1 MTNTATK
8 TPFFLPYQ
16 TAWIKD
22 GSRLKLMEKSRQIG
36 LSWSS
41 AYTNVRA
48 AALAVQE
55 IWVTSRDDIQARLY
69 LEDCAKWAGIL
80 HSAAKN
86 LGEQV
91 IDEKT
96 GAKAYVLEFANGSR
110 IHSMSSNPDAQA
122 GKRGS
127 RVLDEFA
134 LHPDQRKLWSIAYP
148 GITWGGTLSVISTHR
163 GAQTLFAHLVQEARE
178 GGNPKKISLHRV
190 TLQDALDQ
198 GFLSKLKAKLPA
210 DDPIQD
216 MDEAAYFDFIRSGCA
231 DEESFLQEYMCVPA
245 DENSAFITF
254 DLLDGCTMQ
263 PTEQWE
269 TPRLD
274 PRGEFYMGVDVGRKR
289 DLTVI
294 FILEKVGGQFITRR
308 LIELDRCSFAEQAA
322 AIDEYAAL
330 PWVRRVCIDATGIG
344 MQLAE
349 ERKQKHGAKVEPV
362 MFTNA
367 VKADLAVTLHRAMED
382 RALRIPYDTKLS
394 ADLRKIRKE
403 TTSAGNVRYAGD
415 RDENGHAD
423 RFWALAL
430 ALHAG
435 AQPAGVMHFGVLGP
449 AQRVS
454 RAVARTLQRT
464 GAHLCGFAEARAEFE
479 RGVAAKKRKF

>member
-1 MTNTATK
+1 MTNTATEM
-8 TPFFLPYQ
+8 PFFLPYQ

-22 GSRLKLMEKSRQIG
+22 GSRMKIMEKSRQIG
-36 LSWSS
+36 LSWCT
-41 AYTNVRA
+41 AYSDVREA
-48 AALAVQE
+48 ATDGRD
-55 IWVTSRDDIQARLY
+55 IWVTSRDEIQAKLY
-69 LEDCAKWAGIL
+69 LEDCAKWAKIL
-80 HSAAKN
+80 NMAATY
-86 LGEQV
+86 LGERV
-91 IDEKT
+91 IDSDKD
-96 GAKAYVLEFANGSR
+96 AKAFVLEFSNGAK
-110 IHSMSSNPDAQA
+110 IYSMSSNPDAQA

-127 RVLDEFA
+127 RRLDEYA
-134 LHPDQRKLWSIAYP
+134 VHKAQRHLYDIAKP
-148 GITWGGTLSVISTHR
+148 GITWGGSLAIISTHR
-163 GAQTLFAHLVQEARE
+163 GSNTFFNTLITEIRE
-178 GGNPKKISLHRV
+178 GGNPKRFSLHRV

-198 GFLSKLKAKLPA
+198 GFLRKLKAKLPA
-210 DDPIQD
+210 DDPIQE
-216 MDEAAYFDFIRSGCA
+216 MDEAAYFEFTRESCA
-231 DEESFLQEYMCVPA
+231 SEEAFLQEYMCVPA
-245 DENSAFITF
+245 DDNSAFITF

-274 PRGEFYMGVDVGRKR
+274 PRGEYYMGVDVGRKR

-308 LIELDRCSFAEQAA
+308 LIELDRASFAEQAA

-330 PWVRRVCIDATGIG
+330 PWVRRVCMDATGIG

-349 ERKQKHGAKVEPV
+349 ERKQKHGGKVEPV

-382 RALRIPYDTKLS
+382 RALRIPYDPKLS

-449 AQRVS
+449 AQRVR
-454 RAVARTLQRT
+454 RAVARTLQRSLFST
-464 GAHLCGFAEARAEFE
+464 NDFID
-479 RGVAAKKRKF
+479 